1 MSEVMRTDLA
11 RFNIGVSVLCPG
23 GVTTNVAKS
32 GRNRPA
38 NLQREVDNTKLTLGK
53 GKSALDESV
62 MADMLDANV
71 VGDMVLAA
79 ILADDA
85 YIFSH
90 PGLKSIVDR
99 RSAAINESFARWS
112 QYRKDHNV

>member
-1 MSEVMRTDLA
+1 
-11 RFNIGVSVLCPG
+11 
-23 GVTTNVAKS
+23 
-32 GRNRPA
+32 
-38 NLQREVDNTKLTLGK
+38 
-53 GKSALDESV
+53 

-90 PGLKSIVDR
+90 PALKPIVDAR
-99 RSAAINESFARWS
+99 GKAINESFARWS
-112 QYRKDHNV
+112 QYRKDHGI